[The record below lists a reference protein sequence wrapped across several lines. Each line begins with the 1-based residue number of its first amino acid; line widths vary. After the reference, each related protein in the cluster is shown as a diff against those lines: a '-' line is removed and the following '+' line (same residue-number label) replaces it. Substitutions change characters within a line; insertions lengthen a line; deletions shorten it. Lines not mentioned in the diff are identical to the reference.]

1 MVINNYKKRIIQTI
15 FISLICAFFMPTS
28 SFSDVLNDIMEP
40 SLKNYCGTI
49 PSSVQRDR
57 LQFGDLQIRNIFAVE
72 ALPSPEKS
80 EWESELNVF
89 FVIQNTGE
97 DEVVKSFETSMK
109 SEVFLASETKNT
121 ATLKEFEAISLPKNA
136 SIIYRGRAAYLKVKT
151 IDNSIPKHSTFA
163 LSINFKNA
171 GSISFP
177 VPILTQDEF
186 AFLMEQRGLQ
196 KCKVPS
202 NAPLETPR

>member
-1 MVINNYKKRIIQTI
+1 MVINNYKKHIIQTI
-15 FISLICAFFMPTS
+15 FIALICAFFVPTP
-28 SFSDVLNDIMEP
+28 SFADVLNDIMG
-40 SLKNYCGTI
+40 SNQKNYCGTI

-57 LQFGDLQIRNIFAVE
+57 LQFGDLRIRNIFAVE
-72 ALPSPEKS
+72 AIPSPEKS

-89 FVIQNTGE
+89 FVIQNKGE
-97 DEVVKSFETSMK
+97 DEVVESFETSMK
-109 SEVFLASETKNT
+109 SEVFLASETKDT
-121 ATLKEFEAISLPKNA
+121 VTLKEFKAITLPKNA

-163 LSINFKNA
+163 LNVNFKNA
-171 GSISFP
+171 GSISLP

-186 AFLMEQRGLQ
+186 VFLMEQRGLQ
-196 KCKVPS
+196 KCKIPS